1 MYTGKDLDSITF
13 PILLYTTIILPVSRA
28 RTKEGGGG
36 QRGKQGQRTDG
47 ERISGGGGG
56 KFIFLP
62 WKIKVKFQKY
72 IIWILVHFK
81 GIALRSKPILL
92 FSIL

>member
-13 PILLYTTIILPVSRA
+13 LILLNTTIILPVSRA

-36 QRGKQGQRTDG
+36 QRGKQGQRMDG
-47 ERISGGGGG
+47 ERVSGGGGN
-56 KFIFLP
+56 FIFLP
-62 WKIKVKFQKY
+62 WKINVKFQKY
-72 IIWILVHFK
+72 IIWIILVGFK

-92 FSIL
+92 FSIS